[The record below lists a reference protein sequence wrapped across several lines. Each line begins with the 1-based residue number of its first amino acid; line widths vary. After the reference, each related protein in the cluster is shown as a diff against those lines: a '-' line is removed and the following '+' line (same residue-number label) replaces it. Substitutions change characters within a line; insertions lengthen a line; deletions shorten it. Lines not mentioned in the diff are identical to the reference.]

1 MLASKHLERSMAKK
15 ADIQSY
21 NVWIWDFNSDSL
33 ESYDVIPRFV
43 ESIKRY
49 IKPKNLPK
57 TKEALNEILE
67 SDARYYFWS
76 KCEYEMIIHGWP
88 EQKNDQKVDV
98 YQQLKLN
105 WPIFLDFF
113 WEQVYKP
120 MFLKKAAKKTSRK
133 SK

>member
-1 MLASKHLERSMAKK
+1 MAKK
-15 ADIQSY
+15 AAIPSY
-21 NVWIWDFNSDSL
+21 NVWIWDFNADSL
-33 ESYDVIPRFV
+33 ESYDVVPTFLR
-43 ESIKRY
+43 ELKNL
-49 IKPKNLPK
+49 KPKDRPK
-57 TKEALNEILE
+57 TKADLDEVLE

-76 KCEYEMIIHGWP
+76 KCEYEMIIHSWP

-113 WEQVYKP
+113 WEQIYKP
-120 MFLKKAAKKTSRK
+120 MFLKKATKKVSRK

>member
-1 MLASKHLERSMAKK
+1 MKK
-15 ADIQSY
+15 ADIPSY
-21 NVWIWDFNSDSL
+21 NVWIWDFNHDAL
-33 ESYDVIPRFV
+33 ESYDVVPRFV
-43 ESIKRY
+43 ESIRQY
-49 IKPKNLPK
+49 IKPKSLPK
-57 TKEALNEILE
+57 TKEALDKILE
-67 SDARYYFWS
+67 SDARYSFWS

-88 EQKNDQKVDV
+88 EQNNDQKVDV

>member
-1 MLASKHLERSMAKK
+1 MAKK
-15 ADIQSY
+15 VTIPSY
-21 NVWIWDFNSDSL
+21 NVWIWGFNHDSL
-33 ESYDVIPRFV
+33 EPYDVVPRFV
-43 ESIKRY
+43 ESIKQY

-57 TKEALNEILE
+57 TKEALDEILE

-88 EQKNDQKVDV
+88 KQNNNQKVDV
-98 YQQLKLN
+98 YKQLMLN
-105 WPIFLDFF
+105 WSIFLDFF

-120 MFLKKAAKKTSRK
+120 MFLKKSRK

>member
-15 ADIQSY
+15 SAIPSY
-21 NVWIWDFNSDSL
+21 NVWIWDFNHDAL
-33 ESYDVIPRFV
+33 ESYDVVPRFV
-43 ESIKRY
+43 ESIKQY
-49 IKPKNLPK
+49 TKPKNLPK

-67 SDARYYFWS
+67 SNVRYSFWS

-88 EQKNDQKVDV
+88 EQNNDQKVDV

>member
-1 MLASKHLERSMAKK
+1 MAKK
-15 ADIQSY
+15 AAIPSY
-21 NVWIWDFNSDSL
+21 NVWIWGFNTDSL
-33 ESYDVIPRFV
+33 ESYDVVPRFV
-43 ESIKRY
+43 ESIKQY

-57 TKEALNEILE
+57 TKEALDEILE

-88 EQKNDQKVDV
+88 KQKNNYKASV
-98 YQQLKLN
+98 YQQLRLN

-120 MFLKKAAKKTSRK
+120 MFLKKAAKKVSRK

>member
-1 MLASKHLERSMAKK
+1 MAKK
-15 ADIQSY
+15 ATIPSY
-21 NVWIWDFNSDSL
+21 NVWIWGFNHDSL
-33 ESYDVIPRFV
+33 ESYDVVPTF
-43 ESIKRY
+43 IKDLKNF
-49 IKPKNLPK
+49 KPKDRPK
-57 TKEALNEILE
+57 TKADLNHALRSAAI
-67 SDARYYFWS
+67 YFFWS

-98 YQQLKLN
+98 YKQLMLN

-120 MFLKKAAKKTSRK
+120 MFLKKATKKVSRK

>member
-15 ADIQSY
+15 ATIPSY
-21 NVWIWDFNSDSL
+21 NVWIWDFNTDSL
-33 ESYDVIPRFV
+33 ESYDVVPRFV
-43 ESIKRY
+43 ESIKQY

-57 TKEALNEILE
+57 TKEALDEILE
-67 SDARYYFWS
+67 SDARYCFWT

-105 WPIFLDFF
+105 WSIFLDFF

>member
-1 MLASKHLERSMAKK
+1 MKK
-15 ADIQSY
+15 ADIPSY
-21 NVWIWDFNSDSL
+21 NVWIWSFNADSL
-33 ESYDVIPRFV
+33 ESYDVVPTFLM
-43 ESIKRY
+43 ELKKL
-49 IKPKNLPK
+49 KPKYRPK
-57 TKEALNEILE
+57 SKEDLDEVLE

-88 EQKNDQKVDV
+88 VRKNDQKVDV

-120 MFLKKAAKKTSRK
+120 MFLKKATKKTSRK

>member
-15 ADIQSY
+15 SAIPSY
-21 NVWIWDFNSDSL
+21 NVWIWDFNHDAL
-33 ESYDVIPRFV
+33 ESYDVVPRFV
-43 ESIKRY
+43 ESIRQY
-49 IKPKNLPK
+49 TKPKSLPK
-57 TKEALNEILE
+57 TKEALDKILE
-67 SDARYYFWS
+67 SNVRYSFWS

-88 EQKNDQKVDV
+88 EQNNDQKVDV

-113 WEQVYKP
+113 WEKVYKP

>member
-1 MLASKHLERSMAKK
+1 MAKK
-15 ADIQSY
+15 AAIPSY
-21 NVWIWDFNSDSL
+21 NVWIWGFNTDSL
-33 ESYDVIPRFV
+33 ESYDVVPRFV
-43 ESIKRY
+43 ESIKQY

-57 TKEALNEILE
+57 TKEALDEILE

-88 EQKNDQKVDV
+88 KQKNNYKASV
-98 YQQLKLN
+98 YQQLRLN

-120 MFLKKAAKKTSRK
+120 MFLKKATKKVSRK

>member
-67 SDARYYFWS
+67 SDARYYFWA

>member
-15 ADIQSY
+15 SAIPSY
-21 NVWIWDFNSDSL
+21 NVWIWDFNHDAL
-33 ESYDVIPRFV
+33 ESYDVVPRFV
-43 ESIKRY
+43 ESIRQY
-49 IKPKNLPK
+49 TKPKNLPK

-67 SDARYYFWS
+67 SNVRYSFWS

-88 EQKNDQKVDV
+88 EQNNDQKVDV

>member
-1 MLASKHLERSMAKK
+1 MKK
-15 ADIQSY
+15 AAIPSY
-21 NVWIWDFNSDSL
+21 NVLIWDFNHDAL
-33 ESYDVIPRFV
+33 ESYDVVPRFV
-43 ESIKRY
+43 ESIKQY
-49 IKPKNLPK
+49 TKPKNLPK

-67 SDARYYFWS
+67 SNVRYSFWS

-88 EQKNDQKVDV
+88 EQNNDQKVDV

>member
-15 ADIQSY
+15 SAIPSY
-21 NVWIWDFNSDSL
+21 NVWIWDFNHDAL
-33 ESYDVIPRFV
+33 ESYDVVPRFV
-43 ESIKRY
+43 ESIRQY
-49 IKPKNLPK
+49 TKPKSLPK

-67 SDARYYFWS
+67 SNVRYSFWS

-88 EQKNDQKVDV
+88 EQNNDQKVDV